1 MPNRLSFSPTQSYAL
16 TLHELWMKWVIYLV
30 ADLMI
35 ANRSNLKSN
44 TYSELQWFASAR
56 SCGRRKILLSLFIA
70 RFQWRKFTAQ
80 LNGWV
85 ALNIDN
91 SEARKKINWIATWAF
106 CGRFFSPPPN
116 IIKLYRFFKIK
127 SPARHN
133 FSIFFH
139 FPIIFQLEE
148 AVGVKCQTW
157 SIAKILKFCRHLQ
170 QGWKRFGLYS
180 PDLQRWDFSNA
191 NAETIP
197 RQAKS
202 LFGYFIIGSGN
213 FSPLPVFTFC
223 IVLLSI
229 GNHSA
234 LKKSQFSSFMSN
246 DVGYPK
252 RNTKPFRVANL
263 QL

>member
-1 MPNRLSFSPTQSYAL
+1 MIRECSKLWKKEDFTFAFYSSVPVKKIYRAIEWMSRLNY
-16 TLHELWMKWVIYLV
+16 
-30 ADLMI
+30 
-35 ANRSNLKSN
+35 R
-44 TYSELQWFASAR
+44 
-56 SCGRRKILLSLFIA
+56 
-70 RFQWRKFTAQ
+70 QWR
-80 LNGWV
+80 G
-85 ALNIDN
+85 
-91 SEARKKINWIATWAF
+91 SKKINWIATWAF

-202 LFGYFIIGSGN
+202 LFGYFIIW
-213 FSPLPVFTFC
+213 
-223 IVLLSI
+223 
-229 GNHSA
+229 
-234 LKKSQFSSFMSN
+234 
-246 DVGYPK
+246 
-252 RNTKPFRVANL
+252 
-263 QL
+263 